1 MAHVLLK
8 FTMRGENGK
17 DFKPGQEFCLE
28 GSGGVGTFGGS
39 EDHTAIMSCSKG
51 KLNMFSY
58 CPTAPEGVFEVDENV
73 RFIGCFRGSFL
84 FDEGAIRGSG
94 MRRQCEAV
102 VYIEYIELLTSLNNV
117 IHHTLLYNTSKNTSK
132 HQQPNNLVRCA
143 SSWPCRARRRKRR
156 RVP

>member
-1 MAHVLLK
+1 MNELYTFL
-8 FTMRGENGK
+8 GNIENGK

-73 RFIGCFRGSFL
+73 RCSLGCVRGAHFM
-84 FDEGAIRGSG
+84 FGVG
-94 MRRQCEAV
+94 
-102 VYIEYIELLTSLNNV
+102 
-117 IHHTLLYNTSKNTSK
+117 
-132 HQQPNNLVRCA
+132 
-143 SSWPCRARRRKRR
+143 
-156 RVP
+156 